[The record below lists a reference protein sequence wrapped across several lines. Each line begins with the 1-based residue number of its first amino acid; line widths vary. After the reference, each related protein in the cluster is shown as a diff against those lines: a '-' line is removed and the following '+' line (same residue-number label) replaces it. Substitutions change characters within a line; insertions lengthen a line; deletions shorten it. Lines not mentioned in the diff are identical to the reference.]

1 MTNLT
6 VTLSLLR
13 LNSIISQIINPS
25 RNVKLDLTNVR
36 TSEDLYQEAV
46 RIFQTKIMLL
56 ANGKIIKQ
64 CNDVFDA
71 LSQRC
76 TIVKVV
82 TLAKVDA
89 VCMQTSFEQKLQNI
103 VDCTMKNVQMNV
115 RAFNASK

>member
-1 MTNLT
+1 MHIMLEA
-6 VTLSLLR
+6 R
-13 LNSIISQIINPS
+13 D

-82 TLAKVDA
+82 TLAKVDT